1 MMFEQEQD
9 ANEMFRE
16 EESVGENECYMYKP
30 LIHEHGVFVP
40 SRFLPTFAL
49 TLFITSD
56 S

>member
-16 EESVGENECYMYKP
+16 EESAEENECTSRSYMSTESHS
-30 LIHEHGVFVP
+30 LL
-40 SRFLPTFAL
+40 RFLPTFAL